1 MTQKSNNVYITSFAA
16 SVSSLKLG
24 DLYAERDR
32 ELVNFSN
39 EGELAKVNGT
49 CSMINDFVRLA
60 DIDLIS

>member
-1 MTQKSNNVYITSFAA
+1 MTEKSNVCLTCFAA
-16 SVSSLKLG
+16 SVSSFKLG

-39 EGELAKVNGT
+39 EGEQAKVNGT
-49 CSMINDFVRLA
+49 CSMINDFARLA